1 MAEKLQCQLPVD
13 SRSNGSIATGR
24 VFLIGDFRRTGEGL
38 TQKIESLLKRAPL
51 RRFTMREI
59 HAMAGNDGTLLGEV
73 SSVLHKLEFR
83 KKCLTRHRGHNGMR
97 IVDTWTWRI

>member
-1 MAEKLQCQLPVD
+1 MVD
-13 SRSNGSIATGR
+13 LSPSPSPDESRPSGVTVTSR

-38 TQKIESLLKRAPL
+38 TQRIESLLKRAPL

-59 HAMAGNDGTLLGEV
+59 YSMAGNDSTLLGEV

-83 KKCLTRHRGHNGMR
+83 KKCVVRSRGHNGMR

>member
-1 MAEKLQCQLPVD
+1 MVDLLQSPSQDESKPSGAIV
-13 SRSNGSIATGR
+13 TGR

-38 TQKIESLLKRAPL
+38 TQRIESLLKRAPL

-59 HAMAGNDGTLLGEV
+59 YQMAGNDSTLLGEV

-83 KKCLTRHRGHNGMR
+83 KKCVTRHRGHNGIR

>member
-1 MAEKLQCQLPVD
+1 MVEQLQCPSPVE
-13 SRSNGSIATGR
+13 SRQSGLTGTSR

-38 TQKIESLLKRAPL
+38 TQKIELLLKRAPL

-59 HAMAGNDGTLLGEV
+59 YAMAGSDNTLLGEV

-83 KKCLTRHRGHNGMR
+83 KMCVTRHRGHNGMR

>member
-1 MAEKLQCQLPVD
+1 MVDLLQSPSQD
-13 SRSNGSIATGR
+13 ESRPSGVSVTGR

-38 TQKIESLLKRAPL
+38 THKIESLLKRAPL

-59 HAMAGNDGTLLGEV
+59 YRMAGSETTLLGEV

-83 KKCLTRHRGHNGMR
+83 KKCVTRHRGHNGMR

>member
-1 MAEKLQCQLPVD
+1 MVDHLPSHSQD
-13 SRSNGSIATGR
+13 EYKPSGSSGTSR
-24 VFLIGDFRRTGEGL
+24 VFLIGDCRRTGEGL
-38 TQKIESLLKRAPL
+38 TQKIESLLKHAPL

-59 HAMAGNDGTLLGEV
+59 YAMAGSDSTLLGEV

-83 KKCLTRHRGHNGMR
+83 KKCVTRHRGHNGMR

>member
-1 MAEKLQCQLPVD
+1 MVDHLPSHLQEE
-13 SRSNGSIATGR
+13 SRPSGLNATGR

-38 TQKIESLLKRAPL
+38 TQRIESLLKRAPL

-59 HAMAGNDGTLLGEV
+59 YRIAGDNGTLLGEV

-83 KKCLTRHRGHNGMR
+83 KNCVTRHRGHNGTR